1 MSRYGERTRVG
12 EPVSGFGQKPDAGIG
27 YGVATGGTPSTISV
41 GSPAVTYTL
50 LAFTSGS
57 NTMTVTKS
65 GLFDVLCIGG
75 GGGSISGFSTG
86 GGGGGFQTA
95 TFYVDA
101 NQTIVIGA
109 GGAASSSVV
118 GGTSQFGTFLSC
130 GGGGSCDAAVDT
142 SICGASNGGVRVGG
156 GNSRNFTVGQGTGG
170 TTGRGGSGAGAVQSG
185 DTGGVGKEVNTFI
198 GGASLLLAN
207 GGSAGTAAAGGAN
220 TGNGG
225 GGSGANAGGSGVV
238 YVRFKV

>member
-1 MSRYGERTRVG
+1 MSRYGDRTRIG
-12 EPVSGFGQKPDAGIG
+12 ERISGFGKKPSTNL
-27 YGVATGGTPSTISV
+27 YGVATGGTSSSITVSSV
-41 GSPAVTYTL
+41 NYTL

-57 NTMTVTKS
+57 NTMTVTKA

-75 GGGSISGFSTG
+75 GGGSISGFGTG

-101 NQTIVIGA
+101 NQTIVIG
-109 GGAASSSVV
+109 GGGTFSSSVV

-130 GGGGSCDAAVDT
+130 GGGGNCDTCADT
-142 SICGASNGGVRVGG
+142 SLCGASNGGVRSGG
-156 GNSRNFTVGQGTGG
+156 GASRNFTVGQGTGG
-170 TTGRGGSGAGAVQSG
+170 TTGRGGSGAGGVQSG
-185 DTGGVGKEVNTFI
+185 DTGGPGKEVNTFI
-198 GGASLLLAN
+198 GGSSLLLAN
-207 GGSAGTAAAGGAN
+207 GGTASTAAAGGTN